1 MKNLWNLLID
11 FMYKLKDVLELTS
24 AFRVIMLIV
33 DITLVA
39 FIVYYVIRIIKQT
52 RAMQIVKGILM
63 LFLLMIVSK
72 ALNLVILDFILTNI
86 KNTIGGYNMKIDYT
100 IRLEKENDYRE
111 VENLTREAFWN
122 VYRPGCLEHYVLHKF
137 RDRADFVHQLS
148 FVLEKNGKIIGH
160 IMYAHSQIQCDN
172 GDIIP
177 IMTFGPLSI
186 LPEERGKGYGTMLLQ
201 YSMDKAKE
209 LEVKAL
215 AITGNINFYKKSEDK
230 ANRDFVFTLG
240 I

>member
-1 MKNLWNLLID
+1 
-11 FMYKLKDVLELTS
+11 
-24 AFRVIMLIV
+24 
-33 DITLVA
+33 
-39 FIVYYVIRIIKQT
+39 
-52 RAMQIVKGILM
+52 
-63 LFLLMIVSK
+63 
-72 ALNLVILDFILTNI
+72 
-86 KNTIGGYNMKIDYT
+86 MKIDYT
-100 IRLEKENDYRE
+100 IRLETENDYRA

-172 GDIIP
+172 GEIIP

-186 LPEERGKGYGTMLLQ
+186 LPEEQGKDYGTILLQ

-215 AITGNINFYKKSEDK
+215 AITGNINFYKKSGFVIAKNKGVRYADDLDAEYFLIKELQNGFLENISGTYKDPDGYFVDEEEVENFDK
-230 ANRDFVFTLG
+230 TFPYKEKLKTDTQLF
-240 I
+240 